1 MEKEWFDKLTEE
13 QKIKLRSISG
23 NVDNLIAFCKEE
35 NLDLPDDLL
44 DAVSGGRD
52 FDPCHEKCVHSI
64 KQ

>member
-23 NVDNLIAFCKEE
+23 NAENLIAFCKEE

-44 DAVSGGRD
+44 DTVSGGIESD
-52 FDPCHEKCVHSI
+52 QPIGICY
-64 KQ
+64 